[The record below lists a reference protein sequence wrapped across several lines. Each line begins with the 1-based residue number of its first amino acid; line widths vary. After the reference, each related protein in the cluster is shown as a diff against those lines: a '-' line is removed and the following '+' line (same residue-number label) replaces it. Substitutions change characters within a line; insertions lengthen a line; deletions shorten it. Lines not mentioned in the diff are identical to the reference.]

1 MSYKPPSE
9 KASCIDCRV
18 SEATHYLS
26 HSNYLCIGRCQ
37 ACYESMIRVMS
48 EPGFNFKAA
57 RSNGLYVFRSGEKEV
72 MTNKAYTRAELD
84 AFYVAH
90 PELNR

>member
-1 MSYKPPSE
+1 
-9 KASCIDCRV
+9 
-18 SEATHYLS
+18 
-26 HSNYLCIGRCQ
+26 
-37 ACYESMIRVMS
+37 MIRVMS